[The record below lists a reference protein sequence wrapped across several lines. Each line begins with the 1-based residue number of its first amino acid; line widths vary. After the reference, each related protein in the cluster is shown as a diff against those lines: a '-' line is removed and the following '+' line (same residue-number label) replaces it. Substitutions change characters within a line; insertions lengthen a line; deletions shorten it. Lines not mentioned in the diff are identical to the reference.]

1 MEAFVHQRKSL
12 VLLILVKQTENYAWV
27 SIIKLVIVI
36 CLLMEK
42 KPLNLKP
49 TIKMLTFQ
57 LNFVSRVYLM
67 NLESNEFRI

>member
-12 VLLILVKQTENYAWV
+12 VLLILVKQTANYAWV
-27 SIIKLVIVI
+27 SIIMLVIVI

>member
-27 SIIKLVIVI
+27 SIIMLVIVI

-42 KPLNLKP
+42 K
-49 TIKMLTFQ
+49 
-57 LNFVSRVYLM
+57 S
-67 NLESNEFRI
+67 

>member
-27 SIIKLVIVI
+27 SIIMLVIVI